1 VSTNVTVISGNGSS
15 TYDVIIGETSST
27 YEVISG
33 LGSVD
38 FEVSYGSRGPAGLDD
53 ITTNTDTTLSGY
65 IFGNGTKIAGA
76 TLGSTSATGNTIAIR
91 DASGNLTANAFLLPS
106 NGFTGT
112 VDTASLTASRAY
124 TLPDK
129 AGYLAL
135 TQNANGAVTNT
146 EFYAKAA
153 VPITAGQAVYISGAS
168 GANKIITLAQ
178 ANTEATSSKT
188 IGLALQNLATNGF
201 GYVVSEGDVT
211 GLTINLGSG
220 HGVSE
225 GDPIWLSPTTPG
237 GLIFGLANKPSAPN
251 NLVFLGYVTRING
264 NTLTE
269 IFVKVQNGF
278 ELEELHNVAING
290 VADSQVLTYESSTG
304 LWKNKYGS
312 VTANNTSNL
321 TGYIFGN
328 GTNIAGATAA
338 TSSAVANTLVLRASS
353 TGTTSFSSNSGIAIS
368 AISSSNTGVDAVSDT
383 GTGARSESVNGAYHH
398 LFGSTT
404 PSNNRSAVERVRG
417 WFVWFFSTFT
427 GRLKTAD
434 ITANRDWTLPN
445 VSGTI
450 AITSNSDGSII
461 DASTTAK
468 GIVELATVAESQAG
482 TDSVR
487 AVTPDGL
494 PMRKVGTAWIGG
506 DLTGNTRGANALD
519 VQSLRD
525 SATQVANQ
533 SEGVNYGIRIINNG
547 ASSTAVGNNVT
558 IRQTSA
564 YSGQDPSVACSVF
577 GVGGSAAGGFSTT
590 IGADSEADGNGC
602 TAIGVSAVAIGDIAG
617 DGSSTAIGASVT
629 ATGNYNTA
637 VGAFSSAVGPSGCTA
652 IGTSNGAEGDL
663 STAIGYGNSAAGL
676 ESIAIGNGTISSNY
690 QTISIGVYSNAT
702 GFNDIAFGY
711 STNASGGLS
720 LAIGNGCESRSDSS
734 IAIGGGSYVYN
745 NNTLRLNSGG
755 SSPSYIRLH
764 GNTGMC
770 AMTVQNRSTEYDD
783 AKRSQSV
790 TITRSG
796 TTATVTLNA
805 HGYSVGALVI
815 IAGASQAA
823 YNGTKTILSVATN
836 SFTYEVT
843 GSPATPATGTIT
855 AVAGDGVE
863 RDNTLARGEFAIRR
877 NGLQFILDYNDAGT
891 VKNIILGTAT

>member
-65 IFGNGTKIAGA
+65 IFGNGTKIGGA
-76 TLGSTSATGNTIAIR
+76 TAGSTSATGNTIAIR
-91 DASGNLTANAFLLPS
+91 DASGNLTANAYLIPS

-112 VDTASLTASRAY
+112 IDTASLTASRAY

-201 GYVVSEGDVT
+201 GYVVSEGDMT
-211 GLTINLGSG
+211 GLSISLGSG
-220 HGVSE
+220 HGVNE

-290 VADSQVLTYESSTG
+290 VADNQILTYESSTG

-312 VTANNTSNL
+312 VTTNNTSNL

-328 GTNIAGATAA
+328 GTNISGATAA
-338 TSSAVANTLVLRASS
+338 TSNAVVNTLVLRGPS

-368 AISSSNTGVDAVSDT
+368 AISSSNTGVDAASDT
-383 GTGARSESVNGAYHH
+383 GTGARSESANGAYHH

-461 DASTTAK
+461 DATTTAK

-519 VQSLRD
+519 VQSLRN
-525 SATQVANQ
+525 SSTQVANQ
-533 SEGVNYGIRIINNG
+533 LEGINYGIKLTNNG
-547 ASSTAVGNNVT
+547 ESSTAVGNNVT
-558 IRQTSA
+558 INQSSA
-564 YSGQDPSVACSVF
+564 YSSQNPSVACNVF
-577 GVGGSAAGGFSTT
+577 GLNSSAAGGFSTA
-590 IGADSEADGNGC
+590 IGSSSVVDGNGC
-602 TAIGVSAVAIGDIAG
+602 TAIGSGAFAVGDIAG
-617 DGSSTAIGASVT
+617 DGYSTAIGAIVQ

-637 VGAFSSAVGPSGCTA
+637 FGAFCSAIGPSGCTA
-652 IGTSNGAEGDL
+652 IGASSGAEGDL
-663 STAIGYGNSAAGL
+663 STAIGYGNSASGS
-676 ESIAIGNGTISSNY
+676 ESVAIGNATISSNY
-690 QTISIGVYSNAT
+690 QTISIGVYSSAT

-711 STNASGGLS
+711 STIASGGSS
-720 LAIGNGCESRSDSS
+720 LAIGNGCQSRSDSS

-745 NNTLRLNSGG
+745 NNTLRLNSSGTAG
-755 SSPSYIRLH
+755 SYIRLH

-805 HGYSVGALVI
+805 HGYSVGAQVI
-815 IAGASQAA
+815 ISGASQAA

-855 AVAGDGVE
+855 AVAGDNVE

>member
-1 VSTNVTVISGNGSS
+1 MSTNVTVISGNGSS

-38 FEVSYGSRGPAGLDD
+38 FEVSYGARGPAGLDSV
-53 ITTNTDTTLSGY
+53 TTNTDTTLSGY
-65 IFGNGTKIAGA
+65 IYGNGTKIAGA
-76 TLGSTSATGNTIAIR
+76 TLGSASATASTLAIR
-91 DASGNLTANAFLLPS
+91 DASGNLSAGAFLLP
-106 NGFTGT
+106 NGSFTGT
-112 VDTASLTASRAY
+112 IDNATLTASRAW
-124 TLPDK
+124 TFPNK
-129 AGYLAL
+129 SGYIAL
-135 TQNANGAVTNT
+135 TQNANGAVTNS
-146 EFYAKAA
+146 EVYVKAA

-168 GANKIITLAQ
+168 GTNKIVTLAQ

-188 IGLALQNLATNGF
+188 LGISIQNLATNGF
-201 GYVVSEGDVT
+201 GYVVTDGDVT
-211 GLTINLGSG
+211 GLSINLGSG
-220 HGVSE
+220 HGIVE
-225 GDPIWLSPTTPG
+225 GDPIYLSPTVAG
-237 GLIFGLANKPSAPN
+237 GLLFGLANKPSAPN
-251 NLVFLGYVTRING
+251 NLVFLGYVTNING

-278 ELEELHNVAING
+278 ELNELHDVSING
-290 VADSQVLTYESSTG
+290 IADGQVLTWENSTQ
-304 LWKNKYGS
+304 LWKNK
-312 VTANNTSNL
+312 V
-321 TGYIFGN
+321 I
-328 GTNIAGATAA
+328 
-338 TSSAVANTLVLRASS
+338 
-353 TGTTSFSSNSGIAIS
+353 
-368 AISSSNTGVDAVSDT
+368 
-383 GTGARSESVNGAYHH
+383 
-398 LFGSTT
+398 
-404 PSNNRSAVERVRG
+404 P
-417 WFVWFFSTFT
+417 
-427 GRLKTAD
+427 
-434 ITANRDWTLPN
+434 
-445 VSGTI
+445 
-450 AITSNSDGSII
+450 

-525 SATQVANQ
+525 SVTQVANQ
-533 SEGVNYGIRIINNG
+533 LEGINYGIKLINNG
-547 ASSTAVGNNVT
+547 IGSIAVGNSIT
-558 IRQTSA
+558 ISQTSA
-564 YSGQDPSVACSVF
+564 YSTQDPSVACSVF
-577 GVGGSAAGGFSTT
+577 GLNNSVGGGFSTVV
-590 IGADSEADGNGC
+590 GSGSSADGNGC
-602 TAIGVSAVAIGDIAG
+602 TAIGLQATAIGDIAG
-617 DGSSTAIGASVT
+617 DGSSTAIGATVN

-637 VGAFSSAVGPSGCTA
+637 IGAFNDASGPSGCAA
-652 IGTSNGAEGDL
+652 IGTANLAQGDL
-663 STAIGYGNSAAGL
+663 STAIGYSNSAIGI
-676 ESIAIGNGTISSNY
+676 ESVAIGNGTISSNY
-690 QTISIGVYSNAT
+690 QTICIGVYSSAT

-711 STNASGGLS
+711 DSVASGGSSLS
-720 LAIGNGCESRSDSS
+720 IGNSCEARSDSS
-734 IAIGGGSYVYN
+734 IAIGGGSFVYN
-745 NNTLRLNSGG
+745 ANTLRLNSSG

-796 TTATVTLNA
+796 TTATVALNA
-805 HGYSVGALVI
+805 HGYSVGARVI

>member
-1 VSTNVTVISGNGSS
+1 MSTNVTVISGNGSS

-38 FEVSYGSRGPAGLDD
+38 FEVSYGARGPAGLDD

-76 TLGSTSATGNTIAIR
+76 TLGSASATASTLAIR
-91 DASGNLTANAFLLPS
+91 DASGNLSAGAFLLP
-106 NGFTGT
+106 NGSFTGT
-112 VDTASLTASRAY
+112 IDNATLTANRDW
-124 TLPDK
+124 TLPN
-129 AGYLAL
+129 ASGFVAL
-135 TQNANGAVTNT
+135 TTNANGAVTNS
-146 EFYAKAA
+146 EVYVKAA
-153 VPITAGQAVYISGAS
+153 EPITAGNAVYISGAS
-168 GANKIITLAQ
+168 GTNKIISKAQ
-178 ANTEATSSKT
+178 AISDPLSSKT
-188 IGLALQNLATNGF
+188 LGLSLQNLATNGF
-201 GYVVSEGDVT
+201 GYVVTEGDIT
-211 GLTINLGSG
+211 GLSISLGSG
-220 HGVSE
+220 HGVNE

-237 GLIFGLANKPSAPN
+237 GLLYGIANKPSAPN
-251 NLVFLGYVTRING
+251 HLVFIGFVTRITG
-264 NTLTE
+264 NTLTD
-269 IFVKVQNGF
+269 IFVKVQNGY
-278 ELEELHNVAING
+278 ELDELHNVAISSEQNG
-290 VADSQVLTYESSTG
+290 QVLTYESSTQ
-304 LWKNKYGS
+304 LWKNK
-312 VTANNTSNL
+312 V
-321 TGYIFGN
+321 I
-328 GTNIAGATAA
+328 
-338 TSSAVANTLVLRASS
+338 
-353 TGTTSFSSNSGIAIS
+353 
-368 AISSSNTGVDAVSDT
+368 
-383 GTGARSESVNGAYHH
+383 
-398 LFGSTT
+398 
-404 PSNNRSAVERVRG
+404 P
-417 WFVWFFSTFT
+417 
-427 GRLKTAD
+427 
-434 ITANRDWTLPN
+434 
-445 VSGTI
+445 
-450 AITSNSDGSII
+450 

-525 SATQVANQ
+525 SVTQVANQ
-533 SEGVNYGIRIINNG
+533 LEGINYGIRLLNNG
-547 ASSTAVGNNVT
+547 ASSIAVGNNIT
-558 IRQTSA
+558 ISQTSA
-564 YSGQDPSVACSVF
+564 YSTQDPSVGCSVF
-577 GVGGSAAGGFSTT
+577 GLNNYAGGGFSTVV
-590 IGADSEADGNGC
+590 GLNSSADGNGC
-602 TAIGVSAVAIGDIAG
+602 TAIGSQSTAIGDIAG
-617 DGSSTAIGASVT
+617 DGSSTAIGSNDT

-637 VGAFSSAVGPSGCTA
+637 IGAFNSATGPSGSTA

-663 STAIGYGNSAAGL
+663 STSIGYGNSATGS

-690 QTISIGVYSNAT
+690 QTVSIGVYSNAT

-711 STNASGGLS
+711 ASVASGGSSLS
-720 LAIGNGCESRSDSS
+720 IGNGCETHSESS

-745 NNTLRLNSGG
+745 ASTLRLNSSGT
-755 SSPSYIRLH
+755 SAAYIRLH

-796 TTATVTLNA
+796 TTATVALNA

>member
-1 VSTNVTVISGNGSS
+1 MSTNVTVISGNGSS

-38 FEVSYGSRGPAGLDD
+38 FEVSYGARGPAGLDSV
-53 ITTNTDTTLSGY
+53 TTNTDTTLSGY
-65 IFGNGTKIAGA
+65 IYGNGTKIAGA
-76 TLGSTSATGNTIAIR
+76 TLGSTSATASTLAIR
-91 DASGNLTANAFLLPS
+91 DASGNLSAGAFLLPA
-106 NGFTGT
+106 NGFAGT
-112 VDTASLTASRAY
+112 IDNATLTANRAY
-124 TLPDK
+124 TLPN
-129 AGYLAL
+129 ASGYVAL
-135 TQNANGAVTNT
+135 TTNANGAVTNS
-146 EFYAKAA
+146 EVYVKAA
-153 VPITAGQAVYISGAS
+153 ESITAGNAVYISGAS
-168 GANKIITLAQ
+168 GTNKIISKAQ
-178 ANTEATSSKT
+178 AISDPLSSKT
-188 IGLALQNLATNGF
+188 LGLSLQNLATNEF
-201 GYVVSEGDVT
+201 GYVVTEGDIT
-211 GLTINLGSG
+211 GLSINLGSG
-220 HGVSE
+220 HGVNE

-237 GLIFGLANKPSAPN
+237 GLLYGIANKPSAPN
-251 NLVFLGYVTRING
+251 HLVFIGFVTRITG
-264 NTLTE
+264 NTLRD
-269 IFVKVQNGF
+269 IFVKVQNGY
-278 ELEELHNVAING
+278 ELDELHNVAISSEQNG
-290 VADSQVLTYESSTG
+290 QVLTYESSTQ
-304 LWKNKYGS
+304 LWKNK
-312 VTANNTSNL
+312 V
-321 TGYIFGN
+321 I
-328 GTNIAGATAA
+328 
-338 TSSAVANTLVLRASS
+338 
-353 TGTTSFSSNSGIAIS
+353 
-368 AISSSNTGVDAVSDT
+368 
-383 GTGARSESVNGAYHH
+383 
-398 LFGSTT
+398 
-404 PSNNRSAVERVRG
+404 P
-417 WFVWFFSTFT
+417 
-427 GRLKTAD
+427 
-434 ITANRDWTLPN
+434 
-445 VSGTI
+445 
-450 AITSNSDGSII
+450 

-525 SATQVANQ
+525 SVTQVANQ
-533 SEGVNYGIRIINNG
+533 LEGINYGIKLINNG
-547 ASSTAVGNNVT
+547 TSSLAVGNSIT
-558 IRQTSA
+558 INQTSA
-564 YSGQDPSVACSVF
+564 YSTQDPSVGCSVF
-577 GVGGSAAGGFSTT
+577 GLNNSAGGGFSTVV
-590 IGADSEADGNGC
+590 GLNSSADGNGC
-602 TAIGVSAVAIGDIAG
+602 TAIGLQTTAIGDIAG
-617 DGSSTAIGASVT
+617 DGSSTAIGATVN

-637 VGAFSSAVGPSGCTA
+637 IGSFTEAVGPSGCTS
-652 IGTSNGAEGDL
+652 IGTSNSALGDV
-663 STAIGYGNSAAGL
+663 STAIGYSNSALGAV
-676 ESIAIGNGTISSNY
+676 STAIG
-690 QTISIGVYSNAT
+690 YSNVAR
-702 GFNDIAFGY
+702 GIQNIIIGASCESNDE
-711 STNASGGLS
+711 NS
-720 LAIGNGCESRSDSS
+720 LAIGNSCRAMTFSS
-734 IAIGGGSYVYN
+734 TAIGQSSLVYN
-745 NNTLRLNSGG
+745 ANTLRLNSSG

-796 TTATVTLNA
+796 TTATVSLNA

>member
-1 VSTNVTVISGNGSS
+1 MANKLVINETPKYSLSITEDNDSNVSLSVTNGIELQVALNGETGPTGPSNVLSVNPTITGAAGTAASVVIGGTSPTQSLTFTIPRGDTGAAGAAATIAAGTTTTGAAGSSASVTNVG
-15 TYDVIIGETSST
+15 TSS
-27 YEVISG
+27 
-33 LGSVD
+33 
-38 FEVSYGSRGPAGLDD
+38 
-53 ITTNTDTTLSGY
+53 
-65 IFGNGTKIAGA
+65 
-76 TLGSTSATGNTIAIR
+76 
-91 DASGNLTANAFLLPS
+91 
-106 NGFTGT
+106 
-112 VDTASLTASRAY
+112 
-124 TLPDK
+124 
-129 AGYLAL
+129 
-135 TQNANGAVTNT
+135 
-146 EFYAKAA
+146 AA
-153 VPITAGQAVYISGAS
+153 VFDFSIP
-168 GANKIITLAQ
+168 K
-178 ANTEATSSKT
+178 
-188 IGLALQNLATNGF
+188 
-201 GYVVSEGDVT
+201 GDT
-211 GLTINLGSG
+211 GLTGAAGPNTN
-220 HGVSE
+220 
-225 GDPIWLSPTTPG
+225 TTSTT
-237 GLIFGLANKPSAPN
+237 APSLN
-251 NLVFLGYVTRING
+251 
-264 NTLTE
+264 
-269 IFVKVQNGF
+269 
-278 ELEELHNVAING
+278 
-290 VADSQVLTYESSTG
+290 
-304 LWKNKYGS
+304 
-312 VTANNTSNL
+312 
-321 TGYIFGN
+321 GYIFGN

-338 TSSAVANTLVLRASS
+338 TSVAVANTLVLRAS
-353 TGTTSFSSNSGIAIS
+353 TGTTSFNTGIS
-368 AISSSNTGVDAVSDT
+368 AQASSSIGVEATSIT
-383 GTGARSESVNGAYHH
+383 GTGAQSESNNGTYHH
-398 LFGSTT
+398 LFGSSV
-404 PSNNRSAVERVRG
+404 PNNNSSAVERVRG
-417 WFVWFFSTFT
+417 WFVWFYNGLV

-445 VSGTI
+445 ASGTI

-525 SATQVANQ
+525 SVTQVANQ
-533 SEGVNYGIRIINNG
+533 SEGINYGIKLINNG
-547 ASSTAVGNNVT
+547 TASTAVGNSMT
-558 IRQTSA
+558 ISQTSA
-564 YSGQDPSVACSVF
+564 YSTQDPSVGCSIF
-577 GVGGSAAGGFSTT
+577 GVNNSAGGGFSTVV
-590 IGADSEADGNGC
+590 GANSSADGNSC
-602 TAIGVSAVAIGDIAG
+602 TAIGSQAIAIGDIAG
-617 DGSSTAIGASVT
+617 DGSSTAIGSNAT

-637 VGAFSSAVGPSGCTA
+637 IGAFSTAIATSGSTA

-663 STAIGYGNSAAGL
+663 STSIGYGNSATGS

-690 QTISIGVYSNAT
+690 QTVSIGVYSNAT

-711 STNASGGLS
+711 ASVASGGSSLS
-720 LAIGNGCESRSDSS
+720 IGNGCETRSESS

-745 NNTLRLNSGG
+745 ANTLRLNSSG
-755 SSPSYIRLH
+755 SSAAYIRLH

-796 TTATVTLNA
+796 TTATVALNA

>member
-1 VSTNVTVISGNGSS
+1 MANKLVINETPKYSLSITEDNDSNVSLSVTDGIELQIALNGATGPTGPANVLGIGTVTTVESNVPASASITGSS
-15 TYDVIIGETSST
+15 PSQILNLTLPKG
-27 YEVISG
+27 
-33 LGSVD
+33 
-38 FEVSYGSRGPAGLDD
+38 
-53 ITTNTDTTLSGY
+53 NT
-65 IFGNGTKIAGA
+65 GA
-76 TLGSTSATGNTIAIR
+76 TGATGAAGPNT
-91 DASGNLTANAFLLPS
+91 
-106 NGFTGT
+106 
-112 VDTASLTASRAY
+112 
-124 TLPDK
+124 
-129 AGYLAL
+129 
-135 TQNANGAVTNT
+135 VT
-146 EFYAKAA
+146 
-153 VPITAGQAVYISGAS
+153 
-168 GANKIITLAQ
+168 
-178 ANTEATSSKT
+178 TS
-188 IGLALQNLATNGF
+188 
-201 GYVVSEGDVT
+201 
-211 GLTINLGSG
+211 
-220 HGVSE
+220 
-225 GDPIWLSPTTPG
+225 TT
-237 GLIFGLANKPSAPN
+237 
-251 NLVFLGYVTRING
+251 T
-264 NTLTE
+264 
-269 IFVKVQNGF
+269 
-278 ELEELHNVAING
+278 
-290 VADSQVLTYESSTG
+290 
-304 LWKNKYGS
+304 
-312 VTANNTSNL
+312 NL

-328 GTNIAGATAA
+328 GTNIAGATTA
-338 TSSAVANTLVLRASS
+338 TSNAVADTLVLRGPS

-368 AISSSNTGVDAVSDT
+368 ATSFSNTGVDAVSDT
-383 GTGARSESVNGAYHH
+383 GTGARSESTSGVYHH

-461 DASTTAK
+461 DATTTAK

-533 SEGVNYGIRIINNG
+533 LEGINYGIKLVNNG
-547 ASSTAVGNNVT
+547 SASTAVGNNNT
-558 IRQTSA
+558 ISQTSA
-564 YSGQDPSVACSVF
+564 YSAQDPSVGCSVF
-577 GVGGSAAGGFSTT
+577 GVNNFAAGGFSTA
-590 IGADSEADGNGC
+590 IGSNSSADGNGC
-602 TAIGVSAVAIGDIAG
+602 TAIGLQASAIGDIAG
-617 DGSSTAIGASVT
+617 DGSSIAIGASAT
-629 ATGNYNTA
+629 ATGNYNIA
-637 VGAFSSAVGPSGCTA
+637 VGAFSNAAGPSGCTA

-663 STAIGYGNSAAGL
+663 STAIGYVNSATGS
-676 ESIAIGNGTISSNY
+676 ESVAIGNGTTSSNY
-690 QTISIGVYSNAT
+690 QTISIGVQSSAT
-702 GFNDIAFGY
+702 GYNDIAFGY
-711 STNASGGLS
+711 SATASGGSS
-720 LAIGNGCESRSDSS
+720 LAIGIDCESRSDSS
-734 IAIGGGSYVYN
+734 IAIGRSSYVYN
-745 NNTLRLNSGG
+745 DNTLRLGAAS
-755 SSPSYIRLH
+755 SYIRLH

-805 HGYSVGALVI
+805 HGYSVGAQVI
-815 IAGASQAA
+815 ISGASQAA

-855 AVAGDGVE
+855 AVAANNVE

>member
-1 VSTNVTVISGNGSS
+1 MSTNVTVISGNGSS

-33 LGSVD
+33 LGSVN

-91 DASGNLTANAFLLPS
+91 DASGNLTANAFLIPS

-112 VDTASLTASRAY
+112 IDTASLTASRAY

-178 ANTEATSSKT
+178 ANAEATSSKT

-201 GYVVSEGDVT
+201 GYVVSEGDIT

-237 GLIFGLANKPSAPN
+237 GLVFGLANKPSAPN

-278 ELEELHNVAING
+278 ELNELHDVAISG
-290 VADSQVLTYESSTG
+290 VTDGQVLKWENSTQ
-304 LWKNKYGS
+304 LWKN
-312 VTANNTSNL
+312 
-321 TGYIFGN
+321 
-328 GTNIAGATAA
+328 
-338 TSSAVANTLVLRASS
+338 
-353 TGTTSFSSNSGIAIS
+353 
-368 AISSSNTGVDAVSDT
+368 
-383 GTGARSESVNGAYHH
+383 
-398 LFGSTT
+398 
-404 PSNNRSAVERVRG
+404 
-417 WFVWFFSTFT
+417 
-427 GRLKTAD
+427 
-434 ITANRDWTLPN
+434 
-445 VSGTI
+445 
-450 AITSNSDGSII
+450 GSII

-525 SATQVANQ
+525 SSTQVANQ
-533 SEGVNYGIRIINNG
+533 WEGINYGIKLTNNG
-547 ASSTAVGNNVT
+547 LASTAVGNNAT
-558 IRQTSA
+558 IYQTSA
-564 YSGQDPSVACSVF
+564 YSTQDPSVACSLF
-577 GVGGSAAGGFSTT
+577 GLNSSAAGGYSTVV
-590 IGADSEADGNGC
+590 GSGSVVDGNGC
-602 TAIGVSAVAIGDIAG
+602 TAIGLQATAIGDIAG
-617 DGSSTAIGASVT
+617 DGSSTAIGATVT
-629 ATGNYNTA
+629 ASGNYNIA
-637 VGAFSSAVGPSGCTA
+637 VGAFSTAVGPSGCTA
-652 IGTSNGAEGDL
+652 IGTTNSAEGDL
-663 STAIGYGNSAAGL
+663 STAIGYQNNATGN
-676 ESIAIGNGTISSNY
+676 ESVAIGNATISSNY
-690 QTISIGVYSNAT
+690 QTISIGVNSNAT
-702 GFNDIAFGY
+702 GLNDIAFGY
-711 STNASGGLS
+711 NSIASGGSS
-720 LAIGNGCESRSDSS
+720 LAIGNGCESRSNSS
-734 IAIGGGSYVYN
+734 TAIGQNSYVYN
-745 NNTLRLNSGG
+745 ANTLRLKSGG
-755 SSPSYIRLH
+755 ALGSYIRLH

-796 TTATVTLNA
+796 TTATVALNA
-805 HGYSVGALVI
+805 HGYSVGAIVI

>member
-1 VSTNVTVISGNGSS
+1 MANKLVINETPKYSLSITEDNDSNVSLSVTNGIELQVALNGETGPTGPANVLNIGTVTTAETGVSASATITGSS
-15 TYDVIIGETSST
+15 PTQTLNLTLPKGNTGSTGPQGVQGVQGVQGIAGPNTITSST
-27 YEVISG
+27 S
-33 LGSVD
+33 
-38 FEVSYGSRGPAGLDD
+38 
-53 ITTNTDTTLSGY
+53 TD
-65 IFGNGTKIAGA
+65 K
-76 TLGSTSATGNTIAIR
+76 
-91 DASGNLTANAFLLPS
+91 
-106 NGFTGT
+106 
-112 VDTASLTASRAY
+112 
-124 TLPDK
+124 
-129 AGYLAL
+129 
-135 TQNANGAVTNT
+135 
-146 EFYAKAA
+146 
-153 VPITAGQAVYISGAS
+153 
-168 GANKIITLAQ
+168 
-178 ANTEATSSKT
+178 
-188 IGLALQNLATNGF
+188 
-201 GYVVSEGDVT
+201 
-211 GLTINLGSG
+211 
-220 HGVSE
+220 
-225 GDPIWLSPTTPG
+225 
-237 GLIFGLANKPSAPN
+237 
-251 NLVFLGYVTRING
+251 
-264 NTLTE
+264 
-269 IFVKVQNGF
+269 
-278 ELEELHNVAING
+278 
-290 VADSQVLTYESSTG
+290 
-304 LWKNKYGS
+304 
-312 VTANNTSNL
+312 

-328 GTNIAGATAA
+328 GTTITGATAA
-338 TSSAVANTLVLRASS
+338 TFEGTPNTLVLRNQYGSARFQSNETEGRALEAYT
-353 TGTTSFSSNSGIAIS
+353 TGTSDNTDPYAVYGYSSGGGGSGGYFYGQSGYGARIESNSREGAV
-368 AISSSNTGVDAVSDT
+368 ISSLSNVGASIYSSS
-383 GTGARSESVNGAYHH
+383 GTHH
-398 LFGSTT
+398 AQFGIFGDD
-404 PSNNRSAVERVRG
+404 RSAVERVRG

-445 VSGTI
+445 ASGTI

-525 SATQVANQ
+525 SVTQVAKQ
-533 SEGVNYGIRIINNG
+533 LEGINYGIKLINNG
-547 ASSTAVGNNVT
+547 ASSIAVGNDIT
-558 IRQTSA
+558 ISQTSA
-564 YSGQDPSVACSVF
+564 NSTQDPSVDCSVF
-577 GVGGSAAGGFSTT
+577 GLNNSAGGGSSTVV
-590 IGADSEADGNGC
+590 GSNSSADGNGC
-602 TAIGVSAVAIGDIAG
+602 TAIGLQATANGDIAG
-617 DGSSTAIGASVT
+617 DGSSTAIGSNVT

-637 VGAFSSAVGPSGCTA
+637 IGGFSTA
-652 IGTSNGAEGDL
+652 IGASGSTAIGASNGAEGDL
-663 STAIGYGNSAAGL
+663 STSIGYGNSATGS
-676 ESIAIGNGTISSNY
+676 ESVAIGNGTISSNY
-690 QTISIGVYSNAT
+690 QTVSIGVYSNAT
-702 GFNDIAFGY
+702 GSNDIAFGY
-711 STNASGGLS
+711 SSVASGGSSLS
-720 LAIGNGCESRSDSS
+720 IGNGCETHSEGS
-734 IAIGGGSYVYN
+734 IAFGGGSYVYN
-745 NNTLRLNSGG
+745 ANTLRLNSSGT
-755 SSPSYIRLH
+755 SAAYIRLH

-796 TTATVTLNA
+796 TTATVSLNA